1 MTGLKRSSRLYPC
14 GLYTT
19 LGVVAC
25 IGFAVAVWDLTMG
38 GFYFRVLGVRL
49 SSWEAYKPFRLGMVA
64 TVAALAIRDRWA
76 EPTQT
81 SWELIHRW
89 SRWIAGAVAIVSIAI
104 AIHWGVFAAGG
115 ADAYGYVSQAAL
127 WAEGHVSAPDPLAMV
142 ARIVG
147 PAAAPLGYQMSTA
160 AGSIV
165 PIYPAGLPLLMA
177 IAIRI
182 GGPSA
187 AYLVVPLLGGL
198 AVWLTYLLGVRI
210 ADARAGVVAAFLVAF
225 TPIFMFQSL
234 EPMSDVPATAWWL
247 LAWVLVLSPGGAAAF
262 GAGLSVSAA
271 LLTRP
276 NLVPLAA
283 LLIPVAA
290 ATAPRRRRAMLLA
303 AGLIPGCV
311 AVAVLNTHLYGDPL
325 RFGYGPLDAFYA
337 WNHFLPNLRRHWTWM
352 LELDAS
358 VILFATAAPWVVRDK
373 STAAVMLAFFAAL
386 IGCYAFYLVYD
397 DWPFFRFLLPGL
409 PLMIALAAAVIVRIV
424 SRLPPSW
431 RGAAVFLLCTLLPIE
446 GVLTAD
452 RHTVFDIQR
461 AEHRYVAVGEAIG
474 ATLPANAVVLSVIQS
489 GSVRMYGQRPTVRW
503 DQLEPGRLDA
513 TLDGLRAAGY
523 APYLL
528 LESWEDALFRA
539 RFTGTRAVNDTNQ
552 SGVIEYY
559 GPVSVRVLPLGDG
572 AHCGDRRVLPRA
584 VPGP

>member
-1 MTGLKRSSRLYPC
+1 MISPKRSSRLSAC
-14 GLYTT
+14 GLYAT

-49 SSWEAYKPFRLGMVA
+49 SSWEVYKPFRIGMVA
-64 TVAALAIRDRWA
+64 IVAAIAIRDRWA

-81 SWELIHRW
+81 SWELINRW
-89 SRWIAGAVAIVSIAI
+89 GQWIAGGVAIVSVAI
-104 AIHWGVFAAGG
+104 AVHWGVFAAGG

-127 WAEGHVSAPDPLAMV
+127 WADGHSSAPDPLAMV

-147 PAAAPLGYQMSTA
+147 PAAAPLGYQMGA
-160 AGSIV
+160 VAGSIV

-177 IAIRI
+177 IAIRL
-182 GGPSA
+182 GGPAA
-187 AYLVVPLLGGL
+187 AYLVVPLFGGL

-210 ADARAGVVAAFLVAF
+210 ADARAGVVAAILVAF

-276 NLVPLAA
+276 NLLPLAA
-283 LLIPVAA
+283 LLVAVAA
-290 ATAPRRRRAMLLA
+290 ATAPRPRRAMLLV
-303 AGLIPGCV
+303 AGLVPGCV
-311 AVAVLNTHLYGDPL
+311 AVAALNAHWYGDPL

-352 LELDAS
+352 IELDAS
-358 VILFATAAPWVVRDK
+358 VILLATAAPWVVREK
-373 STAAVMLAFFAAL
+373 TTVAAILAFFAAL

-397 DWPFFRFLLPGL
+397 EWPFFRFLLPGL
-409 PLMIALAAAVIVRIV
+409 PLMIALAAAVIVRGM
-424 SRLPPSW
+424 SQLPLSL
-431 RGAAVFLLCTLLPIE
+431 RGAAVFLLCTLVPIE

-452 RHTVFDIQR
+452 RHTAFDIQR
-461 AEHRYVAVGEAIG
+461 AEHRYVAVGQAIG
-474 ATLPANAVVLSVIQS
+474 ARLPANAVVLSVIQS

-503 DQLEPGRLDA
+503 DKLEPERLDA

-539 RFTGTRAVNDTNQ
+539 RFKGTHALREADR
-552 SGVIEYY
+552 SPVIEYY
-559 GPVSVRVLPLGDG
+559 GPISVRVLRLDDEV
-572 AHCGDRRVLPRA
+572 HCGDRRVLPRA
-584 VPGP
+584 VPAP